1 MAERKLALVTG
12 ANSGV
17 GLETCRELARADW
30 SVLMVCRDAER
41 ARRAVA
47 EIDAEVPGADLH
59 VELCDLEV
67 LEQVRVLAGRVDAWL
82 DQEGRTLDALVN
94 NAGLYRSGLGRTRD
108 GFEITMAVNH
118 LGHFLLT
125 LLLADRLRAPGV
137 RVVNVSSEAHRHARA
152 KGRTWEQIFRGEK
165 SRGGV
170 TAYCDSKLANVL
182 FSQELQRRW
191 GPEGTVAVTVH
202 PGVLSTRIWNGHR
215 SVLRVL
221 VNLMK
226 PFMGSPVRGGEAVS
240 RVVMNLPDDEIRDA
254 YFRSLERTAPRTP
267 DDGGASATE
276 LWEASER
283 AVRLQTA

>member
-1 MAERKLALVTG
+1 MVERKLAVVTG

-17 GLETCRELARADW
+17 GLETCRELARAGW
-30 SVLMVCRDAER
+30 SVVMVCRDAER
-41 ARRAVA
+41 GRGALR
-47 EIDAEVPGADLH
+47 EIESEVPGADLRL
-59 VELCDLEV
+59 ELCDLAV
-67 LEQVRVLAGRVDAWL
+67 QDQVRALAGRVEAWL
-82 DQEGRTLDALVN
+82 DEEGRSLDALVN
-94 NAGLYRSGLGRTRD
+94 NAGLYRSGLARTSD
-108 GFEITMAVNH
+108 GFETTMAVNH

-137 RVVNVSSEAHRHARA
+137 RIVNVSSEAHRHARA
-152 KGRTWEQIFRGEK
+152 KGRGWEQIFRGVG

-191 GPEGTVAVTVH
+191 GPEGTLAVTVH

-226 PFMGSPVRGGEAVS
+226 PFMGSPTLGGEAVC
-240 RVVMNLPDDEIRDA
+240 RVVTKLPDEEVRDA
-254 YFRSLERTAPRTP
+254 YFHRLERSAARTP

-276 LWEASER
+276 LWTASER
-283 AVRLQTA
+283 AVRIKRP